1 MGKDGAIGYD
11 APLPNEV
18 IRTPMTDWQSH
29 LKQHNAV
36 FDLAAPAIDVAGL
49 NNPPQPSG
57 TWLVDLAHLGSITVS
72 GEEAIAFL
80 GGQFTNDVRALSADR
95 SQLNGWCNPQG
106 RLLALFR
113 VTRHGDTI
121 VLQLPRALAEPMLKR
136 LRMFVLRAKV
146 TLADSTADWARFGVM
161 GDTAGAVLQN
171 VFSAVPMTVDGV
183 SHERDVA
190 IIRAPGTA
198 PRWEIVGP
206 LAAAQTVWNALAP
219 HARVAP
225 SSLWR
230 LHDIAAGQPQVYAE
244 TSGAFIPQMVNLQ
257 AIGGVN
263 FKKGCY
269 PGQEIVARMQYL
281 GKLKRRMTGA
291 ECALPTP
298 PAPGADIIVAGTP
311 EQKVGQVVAAEMI
324 APQRVALL
332 AVIELSAATQP
343 LALAAT
349 GAALTVTAL
358 PYDPASTTQT
368 ATAS

>member
-1 MGKDGAIGYD
+1 
-11 APLPNEV
+11 
-18 IRTPMTDWQSH
+18 MTTWQSH
-29 LKQHNAV
+29 LEQHNAV
-36 FDLAAPAIDVAGL
+36 LDLATPAIDVAGL
-49 NNPPQPSG
+49 NNPLQPVG
-57 TWLVDLAHLGSITVS
+57 TWLVDMAHLGSITVS
-72 GEEAIAFL
+72 GEDAIAFL

-95 SQLNGWCNPQG
+95 CQLNGWCNPQG

-113 VTRHGDTI
+113 ITRHGDTI
-121 VLQLPRALAEPMLKR
+121 VLQLPRALVEPMLKR
-136 LRMFVLRAKV
+136 LRMFVLRSKV
-146 TLADSTADWARFGVM
+146 TLADSSADWARFGVM
-161 GDTAGAVLQN
+161 GDTADTALQS
-171 VFSAVPMTVDGV
+171 VFSAVPMTVDAV

-190 IIRAPGTA
+190 VIRAPGTA

-230 LHDIAAGQPQVYAE
+230 LHDIASGQPQVYAE
-244 TSGAFIPQMVNLQ
+244 TSGEFIPQMVNLQ

-281 GKLKRRMTGA
+281 GKLKRRMTSA
-291 ECALPTP
+291 ECTLDAP
-298 PAPGADIIVAGTP
+298 PAPGADIVLADTP
-311 EQKVGQVVAAEMI
+311 EQKVGHVVTAEMA
-324 APQRVALL
+324 APHRVALL

-343 LALAAT
+343 LMLPATRTALN
-349 GAALTVTAL
+349 VTTL
-358 PYDPASTTQT
+358 PYDPAATSQT